1 MDAVGGIDVD
11 SPFGFTFTDYTEEG
25 EFSYSFTEGPNHL
38 DGAHALAFARMR
50 YEDPEGDVG
59 RQSRQRLVIEA
70 ILKKLLSSNLLVTYR
85 DVLTTVSG
93 NVETNFQMEDYELL
107 LKNNYLEA
115 TKSIQQEELS
125 GFDEI
130 MDEIYYHFVED
141 EEFYRVE
148 SLLKKELEI

>member
-1 MDAVGGIDVD
+1 
-11 SPFGFTFTDYTEEG
+11 
-25 EFSYSFTEGPNHL
+25 
-38 DGAHALAFARMR
+38 
-50 YEDPEGDVG
+50 
-59 RQSRQRLVIEA
+59 
-70 ILKKLLSSNLLVTYR
+70 
-85 DVLTTVSG
+85 LTTVSG

>member
-1 MDAVGGIDVD
+1 
-11 SPFGFTFTDYTEEG
+11 
-25 EFSYSFTEGPNHL
+25 
-38 DGAHALAFARMR
+38 
-50 YEDPEGDVG
+50 
-59 RQSRQRLVIEA
+59 
-70 ILKKLLSSNLLVTYR
+70 
-85 DVLTTVSG
+85 
-93 NVETNFQMEDYELL
+93 MEDYELL

>member
-1 MDAVGGIDVD
+1 M
-11 SPFGFTFTDYTEEG
+11 
-25 EFSYSFTEGPNHL
+25 
-38 DGAHALAFARMR
+38 
-50 YEDPEGDVG
+50 
-59 RQSRQRLVIEA
+59 
-70 ILKKLLSSNLLVTYR
+70 
-85 DVLTTVSG
+85 
-93 NVETNFQMEDYELL
+93 ETNFQMEDYELL

>member
-1 MDAVGGIDVD
+1 M
-11 SPFGFTFTDYTEEG
+11 
-25 EFSYSFTEGPNHL
+25 
-38 DGAHALAFARMR
+38 
-50 YEDPEGDVG
+50 
-59 RQSRQRLVIEA
+59 
-70 ILKKLLSSNLLVTYR
+70 
-85 DVLTTVSG
+85 TTVSG
-93 NVETNFQMEDYELL
+93 KVETNFQMEDYELL